1 MKFTFSEIICTS
13 ECIKAKLSKD
23 KKHIKSRRLADL
35 PKGFTVT
42 YHAGAMHTKPNSLES
57 IKKAIECGAEI
68 LEFDVS
74 FRPDGTAV
82 IIHNSEPSQSQGI
95 LLKDALEI
103 AAKDK
108 KCRINL
114 DIKSTKNLAEVDRLI
129 SLAELNG
136 RAFYTGVFAD
146 WVETVKNN
154 SAIPYYLNHK
164 ITPQESTDPAEAQAV
179 AEKAKLLGAMGIN
192 AHFGTASR
200 MFVDKMHEN
209 GLLVSLWTV
218 DKIPDMINVIDLAPD
233 NITTKKPHIMN
244 MLLK

>member
-1 MKFTFSEIICTS
+1 MKFTFSEILCTS
-13 ECIKAKLSKD
+13 DCIKAKLSKN
-23 KKHIKSRRLADL
+23 KEYLNSRSLADL
-35 PKGFTVT
+35 PKAFTVT
-42 YHAGAMHTKPNSLES
+42 YHAGAMHTKPNSLDS
-57 IKKAIECGAEI
+57 IRKAIEYGAEI

-103 AAKDK
+103 AAKDQ

-129 SLAELNG
+129 SLAGLNV
-136 RAFYTGVFAD
+136 RAFYTGVFDD
-146 WVETVKNN
+146 WVEAVKSN

-164 ITPQESTDPAEAQAV
+164 ITPQEATDPAEAQAV
-179 AEKAKLLGAMGIN
+179 ADKAKLLGAMGIN
-192 AHFGTASR
+192 AHFGTASK

-218 DKIPDMINVIDLAPD
+218 NNASDMVKVINLGPD
-233 NITTKKPHIMN
+233 NITTKKPHVMN